1 MDKKRKDSVIR
12 ATVDRAALLRGVLML
27 TALALLLCFGLKP
40 SRAAAPDAENG
51 ALTASDASA
60 RLSAECELLQRV
72 TFSPCG
78 HEMTRRQRLP
88 AELAGM
94 TKDELAAKYD
104 QWVITSFSPA
114 QVSMERAL
122 ALYCPEH
129 VVLMPDESGQLCIF
143 RNRYGD
149 ALALV
154 RELGVP
160 LSDLPD
166 DVQEEVRPGLGFDDE
181 VTLEKW
187 LTRKKLALPTV
198 NDPSGQL
205 ARQWDIQVTPTL
217 VVISQGEVK
226 SVTTGWTSG
235 WGMRLRLWLASW

>member
-1 MDKKRKDSVIR
+1 MDKKRKDAVIR

-40 SRAAAPDAENG
+40 SRAAAPDAEDG

-104 QWVITSFSPA
+104 QWVITSFSLQHVLLPRVVRCGVHHVHA
-114 QVSMERAL
+114 GLVDGNRVERRHDANVRHAGVFRHFAAVAVHRQVL
-122 ALYCPEH
+122 HH
-129 VVLMPDESGQLCIF
+129 V
-143 RNRYGD
+143 
-149 ALALV
+149 
-154 RELGVP
+154 
-160 LSDLPD
+160 
-166 DVQEEVRPGLGFDDE
+166 DVNG
-181 VTLEKW
+181 
-187 LTRKKLALPTV
+187 
-198 NDPSGQL
+198 L
-205 ARQWDIQVTPTL
+205 AREALGDGGSRV
-217 VVISQGEVK
+217 
-226 SVTTGWTSG
+226 
-235 WGMRLRLWLASW
+235 RH

>member
-1 MDKKRKDSVIR
+1 MSP
-12 ATVDRAALLRGVLML
+12 
-27 TALALLLCFGLKP
+27 TACHP
-40 SRAAAPDAENG
+40 RAAAPDAEDG

-187 LTRKKLALPTV
+187 L
-198 NDPSGQL
+198 
-205 ARQWDIQVTPTL
+205 
-217 VVISQGEVK
+217 E
-226 SVTTGWTSG
+226 SVQS
-235 WGMRLRLWLASW
+235 

>member
-40 SRAAAPDAENG
+40 SRAAAPDAEDG

-88 AELAGM
+88 AELAAM

-187 LTRKKLALPTV
+187 L
-198 NDPSGQL
+198 
-205 ARQWDIQVTPTL
+205 
-217 VVISQGEVK
+217 E
-226 SVTTGWTSG
+226 SVQS
-235 WGMRLRLWLASW
+235 

>member
-1 MDKKRKDSVIR
+1 MLRQKGAMNMDKKRKDSVIR

-40 SRAAAPDAENG
+40 SRAAAPDAEDG

-78 HEMTRRQRLP
+78 HEMTRRHRPP

-187 LTRKKLALPTV
+187 L
-198 NDPSGQL
+198 
-205 ARQWDIQVTPTL
+205 
-217 VVISQGEVK
+217 E
-226 SVTTGWTSG
+226 SVQS
-235 WGMRLRLWLASW
+235 

>member
-1 MDKKRKDSVIR
+1 
-12 ATVDRAALLRGVLML
+12 
-27 TALALLLCFGLKP
+27 
-40 SRAAAPDAENG
+40 
-51 ALTASDASA
+51 
-60 RLSAECELLQRV
+60 
-72 TFSPCG
+72 
-78 HEMTRRQRLP
+78 MTRRQRLP

-187 LTRKKLALPTV
+187 LESVQSVHPQPHCTPIRAACPADFAVLFASSEEV
-198 NDPSGQL
+198 CYNDSEL
-205 ARQWDIQVTPTL
+205 SR
-217 VVISQGEVK
+217 
-226 SVTTGWTSG
+226 
-235 WGMRLRLWLASW
+235 

>member
-1 MDKKRKDSVIR
+1 MSKKQFKTESKRLLDLMINSVYTNKEIF
-12 ATVDRAALLRGVLML
+12 LRELI
-27 TALALLLCFGLKP
+27 
-40 SRAAAPDAENG
+40 SN
-51 ALTASDASA
+51 ASDALDKLYFKTLTDNSDIKRGDLEIRIAADKTA
-60 RLSAECELLQRV
+60 RTLTISDN
-72 TFSPCG
+72 G
-78 HEMTRRQRLP
+78 I
-88 AELAGM
+88 GM

-187 LTRKKLALPTV
+187 L
-198 NDPSGQL
+198 
-205 ARQWDIQVTPTL
+205 
-217 VVISQGEVK
+217 E
-226 SVTTGWTSG
+226 SVQS
-235 WGMRLRLWLASW
+235 

>member
-1 MDKKRKDSVIR
+1 MAMHQFKAESKK
-12 ATVDRAALLRGVLML
+12 LLDLMINSIYTNREIFL
-27 TALALLLCFGLKP
+27 RELI
-40 SRAAAPDAENG
+40 SN
-51 ALTASDASA
+51 ASDACDKRYFKSLTDTTIGITKDDLKIHVQPDKDS
-60 RLSAECELLQRV
+60 RTLTISDN
-72 TFSPCG
+72 G
-78 HEMTRRQRLP
+78 I
-88 AELAGM
+88 GM

-187 LTRKKLALPTV
+187 L
-198 NDPSGQL
+198 
-205 ARQWDIQVTPTL
+205 
-217 VVISQGEVK
+217 E
-226 SVTTGWTSG
+226 SVQS
-235 WGMRLRLWLASW
+235 

>member
-1 MDKKRKDSVIR
+1 MLRQKGAMNMDKKRKDSVIR

-40 SRAAAPDAENG
+40 SRAAAPDAEDG

-129 VVLMPDESGQLCIF
+129 VVMMPEKFRSISGTLSPSKP
-143 RNRYGD
+143 RNTSNGM
-149 ALALV
+149 
-154 RELGVP
+154 
-160 LSDLPD
+160 S
-166 DVQEEVRPGLGFDDE
+166 
-181 VTLEKW
+181 K
-187 LTRKKLALPTV
+187 
-198 NDPSGQL
+198 PSF
-205 ARQWDIQVTPTL
+205 
-217 VVISQGEVK
+217 
-226 SVTTGWTSG
+226 TSF
-235 WGMRLRLWLASW
+235 

>member
-1 MDKKRKDSVIR
+1 MLRQKGAMNMDKKRKDSVIR

-40 SRAAAPDAENG
+40 SRAAAPDAEDG

-114 QVSMERAL
+114 QVSMEK
-122 ALYCPEH
+122 
-129 VVLMPDESGQLCIF
+129 
-143 RNRYGD
+143 
-149 ALALV
+149 
-154 RELGVP
+154 
-160 LSDLPD
+160 DLP
-166 DVQEEVRPGLGFDDE
+166 L
-181 VTLEKW
+181 
-187 LTRKKLALPTV
+187 
-198 NDPSGQL
+198 
-205 ARQWDIQVTPTL
+205 
-217 VVISQGEVK
+217 
-226 SVTTGWTSG
+226 
-235 WGMRLRLWLASW
+235 

>member
-1 MDKKRKDSVIR
+1 M
-12 ATVDRAALLRGVLML
+12 

-40 SRAAAPDAENG
+40 SRAAAPDAEDG

-88 AELAGM
+88 VELAGM

-166 DVQEEVRPGLGFDDE
+166 DAQEDVRAGMGFDDE

-187 LTRKKLALPTV
+187 L
-198 NDPSGQL
+198 
-205 ARQWDIQVTPTL
+205 
-217 VVISQGEVK
+217 E
-226 SVTTGWTSG
+226 SVQS
-235 WGMRLRLWLASW
+235 

>member
-40 SRAAAPDAENG
+40 SRAAAPDAEDG

-104 QWVITSFSPA
+104 QWVHEIRSATNG
-114 QVSMERAL
+114 R
-122 ALYCPEH
+122 
-129 VVLMPDESGQLCIF
+129 
-143 RNRYGD
+143 D

-187 LTRKKLALPTV
+187 L
-198 NDPSGQL
+198 
-205 ARQWDIQVTPTL
+205 
-217 VVISQGEVK
+217 E
-226 SVTTGWTSG
+226 SVQS
-235 WGMRLRLWLASW
+235 

>member
-1 MDKKRKDSVIR
+1 MLRQKGAMNMDKKRKDSVIR

-40 SRAAAPDAENG
+40 SRAA
-51 ALTASDASA
+51 ASDASA

-166 DVQEEVRPGLGFDDE
+166 DVQEDVRAGMGFDDE

-187 LTRKKLALPTV
+187 L
-198 NDPSGQL
+198 
-205 ARQWDIQVTPTL
+205 
-217 VVISQGEVK
+217 E
-226 SVTTGWTSG
+226 SVQS
-235 WGMRLRLWLASW
+235 

>member
-27 TALALLLCFGLKP
+27 TALALLLCFGLRP
-40 SRAAAPDAENG
+40 SRAADPITVGEYVAAAPDAEDG

-187 LTRKKLALPTV
+187 L
-198 NDPSGQL
+198 
-205 ARQWDIQVTPTL
+205 
-217 VVISQGEVK
+217 E
-226 SVTTGWTSG
+226 SVQS
-235 WGMRLRLWLASW
+235 

>member
-1 MDKKRKDSVIR
+1 MDKKRKDAVIR

-27 TALALLLCFGLKP
+27 TALALVLCFGLKP
-40 SRAAAPDAENG
+40 SRAAAPDAE
-51 ALTASDASA
+51 D
-60 RLSAECELLQRV
+60 LSAECELLQRV

-149 ALALV
+149 
-154 RELGVP
+154 
-160 LSDLPD
+160 
-166 DVQEEVRPGLGFDDE
+166 

-187 LTRKKLALPTV
+187 L
-198 NDPSGQL
+198 
-205 ARQWDIQVTPTL
+205 
-217 VVISQGEVK
+217 E
-226 SVTTGWTSG
+226 SVQS
-235 WGMRLRLWLASW
+235 